1 MFYKD
6 CPFVVDCEWSE
17 WHYGQ
22 CSKSCGIDTQ
32 FLQRGVQVRAQN
44 GGKPCVGESTRTEN
58 CNYHACPA
66 FLPGIEIYKIKL
78 RIFLQFRKSC
88 NSRKSR

>member
-1 MFYKD
+1 MVRMY
-6 CPFVVDCEWSE
+6 
-17 WHYGQ
+17 YRQ
-22 CSKSCGIDTQ
+22 CSISCGIGTQ

-66 FLPGIEIYKIKL
+66 LLPGIEKYKVKL
-78 RIFLQFRKSC
+78 RYRNFFTS
-88 NSRKSR
+88 